1 MALGFDYSIEI
12 SDPDNLAGGQQKALL
27 KNLDA
32 AIANWARYIS
42 GLGSVDVQLIID
54 PRPDFAA
61 ASASATNI
69 TIGQFDGKLLVR
81 EGVQYELLTGIDL
94 NGDAPDALI
103 TVGAE
108 YLSNFIWLD
117 PRPFARNL
125 PVPLDKND
133 GVSLFMHEFG
143 HVLGM
148 TGFGEKNGELTGT
161 TASVYDSH
169 VIFEG
174 GLPFFAGAAVEQLYG
189 GPVPLSGSDADENTY
204 AHYGHE
210 SADQLDLALMQGN
223 AGFFFGQRYYVDNID
238 LAIMRDMGLSTSDQT
253 ESRWDDFSSGF
264 AENDVFR
271 TGRGN
276 DTLKGAGGDDGLY
289 GGAGNDRLSG
299 GDGEDLVAGGKG
311 NDWLSGGADADTF
324 VFGKGSG
331 KDLIIDFE
339 VGVDRI
345 QLEHGASVQKV
356 GERDVNED
364 GVLDTVLTLSG
375 GSVVKLLSVH
385 GAHPDDLLI

>member
-1 MALGFDYSIEI
+1 MAFDYSVQI
-12 SDPDNLAGGQQKALL
+12 SDPDNLAAGQQKALL

-42 GLGSVDVQLIID
+42 GAGSVDVQLIID
-54 PRPDFAA
+54 PRPDFRA

-69 TIGQFDGKLLVR
+69 AIGQFDGKMLVR
-81 EGVQYELLTGIDL
+81 EGVQHELLTGIDP
-94 NGDAPDALI
+94 NGDAPDAFI

-108 YLSNFIWLD
+108 YLSNRIWLD
-117 PRPFARNL
+117 PTPFSRNL

-148 TGFGEKNGELTGT
+148 NGFGEKNGELTGT

-169 VIFEG
+169 VTFEG
-174 GLPFFAGAAVEQLYG
+174 GLPFFAGAAAEQLYG

-204 AHYGHE
+204 THYGHE
-210 SADQLDLALMQGN
+210 SADELDLALMQGN
-223 AGFFFGQRYYVDNID
+223 TFFFLGQRYYVDNVD
-238 LAIMRDMGLSTSDQT
+238 LAIMQDMGLSTSHQT
-253 ESRWDDFSSGF
+253 ESRRDDFSSGF
-264 AENDVFR
+264 AGNDVFR

-289 GGAGNDRLSG
+289 GGVGNDRLSG
-299 GDGEDLVAGGKG
+299 GDGEDLVVGGKG

-331 KDLIIDFE
+331 KDLVIDFE
-339 VGVDRI
+339 LGVDRI
-345 QLEHGASVQKV
+345 RLEDEASVQKV
-356 GERDVNED
+356 RERDLNED
-364 GVLDTVLTLSG
+364 GVLDTVLRLSG
-375 GSVVKLLSVH
+375 GSVVELLSVH
-385 GAHPDDLLI
+385 GAHRDDLLI

>member
-1 MALGFDYSIEI
+1 MALGFDYSVQI
-12 SDPDNLAGGQQKALL
+12 SDPDNLAAGQKKALL
-27 KNLDA
+27 KNVDA

-42 GLGSVDVQLIID
+42 GAGSVDVQLIID
-54 PRPDFAA
+54 PTPGFLA
-61 ASASATNI
+61 ASASATTI
-69 TIGQFDGKLLVR
+69 TIGQFDGKTLVR
-81 EGVQYELLTGIDL
+81 EGVQHELLTGIDL
-94 NGDAPDALI
+94 NGDAPDAFI
-103 TVGAE
+103 NVGAD
-108 YLSNFIWLD
+108 YLSNLIWLD
-117 PRPFARNL
+117 PRPFSRDL

-148 TGFGEKNGELTGT
+148 NGFGEKNGELTGT

-174 GLPFFAGAAVEQLYG
+174 GLPFFAGAAAEQLYG
-189 GPVPLSGSDADENTY
+189 RPVPLSGTDADENTY
-204 AHYGHE
+204 HHYGHE
-210 SADQLDLALMQGN
+210 SADQLDFALMQGN
-223 AGFFFGQRYYVDNID
+223 TGFFFGQRYYVDNID
-238 LAIMRDMGLSTSDQT
+238 LAIMRDMGLSTSDQA

-264 AENDVFR
+264 GGNDVFR

-276 DTLKGAGGDDGLY
+276 DTLNGAGGDDGLH
-289 GGAGNDRLSG
+289 GGVGNDRLSG
-299 GDGEDLVAGGKG
+299 ADGEDLVAGGKG

-324 VFGKGSG
+324 VFGKGG
-331 KDLIIDFE
+331 GEDLVIDFE
-339 VGVDRI
+339 LGVDRI
-345 QLEHGASVQKV
+345 QLEHGASVQKI

-385 GAHPDDLLI
+385 GADDLLV